1 MRISTHTPLARRD
14 LFSSHYPLS
23 SLKFLLTRLLRGV
36 TNLFVAFHDEFVIS
50 THTPL
55 ARRDSDLTRRISG
68 ESIST
73 HTPLARRDKDAGFSC
88 ETFVISTHTPLARRD
103 CPDSAANVHPY
114 LFLLTRLLRG
124 VTAAVFL
131 LLCFRKFLLTRLLR
145 GVTRRLSPCFHP
157 LSFLLTRL
165 LRGVTCWL
173 LRCGRIQI
181 ISTHTPLARR
191 DRPHIILKFLR
202 KNFYSHASCEA

>member
-1 MRISTHTPLARRD
+1 MDEPR
-14 LFSSHYPLS
+14 
-23 SLKFLLTRLLRGV
+23 KFLLTRLLRGV
-36 TNLFVAFHDEFVIS
+36 TAPFAKAIS
-50 THTPL
+50 C
-55 ARRDSDLTRRISG
+55 RY
-68 ESIST
+68 IST

-145 GVTRRLSPCFHP
+145 GVTEDGIS
-157 LSFLLTRL
+157 
-165 LRGVTCWL
+165 RGVEDY
-173 LRCGRIQI
+173 

-191 DRPHIILKFLR
+191 DGTITIIGAGS